1 MANAFVNTLIKNVT
15 NTATTLLT
23 AAASTQYVIVGLSIA
38 NTTTSSITMDV
49 YITRSAV
56 DYYLIKGATIAPG
69 NTLIVVGADQ
79 KVVLNA
85 SDVLKALS
93 GTATSADASI
103 SHLDIT

>member
-1 MANAFVNTLIKNVT
+1 MPTAFVNTLVKDVT
-15 NTATTLLT
+15 NSATNLFTAS
-23 AAASTQYVIVGLSIA
+23 ASTQHVIIGLSIA

-56 DYYLIKGATIAPG
+56 NYYLVKNAVIAPG
-69 NTLIVVGADQ
+69 NSLIVVGADQ
-79 KVVLNA
+79 KVVMV
-85 SDVLKALS
+85 SGDVLKALS

>member
-1 MANAFVNTLIKNVT
+1 MATAFVNTLVKNVT
-15 NTATTLLT
+15 NSATTLFT
-23 AAASTQYVIVGLSIA
+23 AVASTQHVIVGLSIA

-56 DYYLIKGATIAPG
+56 DYYLVKNASIAPG
-69 NTLIVVGADQ
+69 NALIVAGADQ
-79 KVVLNA
+79 KIVLA
-85 SDVLKALS
+85 FGDVLKALS